1 MDNWIMKKL
10 LMTLALLTLSFHS
23 HAQEIDSVTVEIEA
37 AYQKYFSDF
46 ISRDNSAI
54 ASNFQVPAMLGVR
67 SQSYMIAK
75 TVAEVEEFFKNAPI
89 QEGYAYSTLESIEV
103 QQLKPNVYSVDTEFS
118 RIGQIGDIL
127 FRGKATYLYSN
138 DTGEWKIFASMG
150 ALESN

>member
-1 MDNWIMKKL
+1 
-10 LMTLALLTLSFHS
+10 
-23 HAQEIDSVTVEIEA
+23 
-37 AYQKYFSDF
+37 
-46 ISRDNSAI
+46 
-54 ASNFQVPAMLGVR
+54 
-67 SQSYMIAK
+67 MIAK

-103 QQLKPNVYSVDTEFS
+103 QQIKPNVYSVDTEFS

-127 FRGKATYLYSN
+127 FRGRATYLYSN

>member
-1 MDNWIMKKL
+1 MKKL
-10 LMTLALLTLSFHS
+10 LMTLAILTLSFHS
-23 HAQEIDSVTVEIEA
+23 HAQETDSVTVEIEA

-46 ISRDNSAI
+46 ISRDFSAI

-67 SQSYMIAK
+67 SQSYMSAK
-75 TVAEVEEFFKNAPI
+75 TVTEVEEFFKSAPI
-89 QEGYAYSTLESIEV
+89 QEGYTYSTLESIEV

-127 FRGKATYLYSN
+127 FRGRATYLYAN